1 MRYQLAD
8 LTLQEKGGYRQMY
21 RYEDLILRKF
31 RFEDIPMK
39 IEWINNSKN
48 NVYLGYD
55 LPLDY
60 DKTCQWYER
69 IKNQRDRFDA
79 VVEYMGKPV
88 GLFGLLH
95 IDYKNKKAE
104 DYSLIGDLSLKGKG
118 IGTRA
123 GFLNVLYA
131 FYNLGLNKV
140 YGTIETDNIASITRC
155 RRSGWHVEGYLH
167 EDRWR
172 GGKPIDSYYVAI
184 YKNQFVIPDGIY
196 WEDETS
202 AGYN

>member
-1 MRYQLAD
+1 
-8 LTLQEKGGYRQMY
+8 MY

-48 NVYLGYD
+48 NVHLGYD

-104 DYSLIGDLSLKGKG
+104 DYSLTFIRLVHMKSVLVKKQNLLKTMGRICFMLK
-118 IGTRA
+118 
-123 GFLNVLYA
+123 
-131 FYNLGLNKV
+131 
-140 YGTIETDNIASITRC
+140 S
-155 RRSGWHVEGYLH
+155 
-167 EDRWR
+167 
-172 GGKPIDSYYVAI
+172 
-184 YKNQFVIPDGIY
+184 VILPKQ
-196 WEDETS
+196 T
-202 AGYN
+202 